1 MKKIL
6 DYILSC
12 VYIVVFA
19 FILLVFHPLQW
30 LAFNIF
36 GAKAHQKVVQGLN
49 AALLYSTGL
58 MGTVASFFN
67 NQKIDIRK
75 KYFIIANHQSMFDI
89 VGIIWFMRK
98 LNPIFVSKKSLAKGI
113 PSISYNLKH
122 SGAAL
127 IDRKDRNQA
136 ISEIKR
142 MCKHAEIHGFT
153 PTIFPEGTRSPNG
166 DIKRFASAGF
176 ELIIKEFQPDYIV
189 PILISKTGKFNP
201 KGLFPFTSFVRM
213 KYEVMPMIKPEND
226 IKKQLEMIENGLR
239 NALES

>member
-12 VYIVVFA
+12 IYIVVFA
-19 FILLVFHPLQW
+19 LLLLIFHPLQW
-30 LAFNIF
+30 IAFNAF
-36 GAKAHQKVVQGLN
+36 GPRAHQKVVQVLN
-49 AALLYSTGL
+49 AGLLYSTGL
-58 MGTVASFFN
+58 MGTVGAFFN
-67 NQKIDIRK
+67 NQKIDVRK
-75 KYFIIANHQSMFDI
+75 KYLIIANHQSMFDI

-127 IDRKDRNQA
+127 IDRKDRKQA

-142 MCKHAEIHGFT
+142 MCQHAKQHGFT

-166 DIKRFASAGF
+166 DIKRFASVGA
-176 ELIIKEFQPDYIV
+176 ELIVKEFNPDFII

-213 KYEVMPMIKPEND
+213 KYEVMPMMKPEKD
-226 IKKQLEMIENGLR
+226 LKKQLKMIEDGFR

>member
-12 VYIVVFA
+12 IYIVVFA
-19 FILLVFHPLQW
+19 LLLLIFHPLQW
-30 LAFNIF
+30 IAFNAF
-36 GAKAHQKVVQGLN
+36 GPRAHQKVVQVLN
-49 AALLYSTGL
+49 AGLLYSTGL
-58 MGTVASFFN
+58 MGTVGAFFN
-67 NQKIDIRK
+67 NQKIDVRK
-75 KYFIIANHQSMFDI
+75 KYLIIANHQSMFDI

-127 IDRKDRNQA
+127 IDRKDRKQA

-142 MCKHAEIHGFT
+142 MCQHAEQHGFT

-166 DIKRFASAGF
+166 DIKRFASVGA
-176 ELIIKEFQPDYIV
+176 ELIVKEFNPDFII

-213 KYEVMPMIKPEND
+213 KYEVMPMMKPEKD
-226 IKKQLEMIENGLR
+226 LKKQLKMIEDGFR

>member
-6 DYILSC
+6 DILLSC
-12 VYIVVFA
+12 IYIVVFA
-19 FILLVFHPLQW
+19 FFLLLFHPLQW
-30 LAFNIF
+30 IAFNVF
-36 GAKAHQKVVQGLN
+36 GPRAHQKMVQILN
-49 AALLYSTGL
+49 ACLIYSTGL
-58 MGTVASFFN
+58 MGSVGAFFN
-67 NQKIDIRK
+67 NQKIDVSK
-75 KYFIIANHQSMFDI
+75 KYLIIANHQSMFDI

-127 IDRKDRNQA
+127 IDRKDRKQA
-136 ISEIKR
+136 ITEIKR
-142 MCKHAEIHGFT
+142 MCHHAELHGFT
-153 PTIFPEGTRSPNG
+153 PAIFPEGTRSPNG
-166 DIKRFASAGF
+166 ELKRFASVGAQ
-176 ELIIKEFQPDYIV
+176 LIIKEYKPDYII

-213 KYEVMPMIKPEND
+213 KFEVMPMLKPGKD
-226 IKKQLEMIENGLR
+226 IKEQLQMIENGFR